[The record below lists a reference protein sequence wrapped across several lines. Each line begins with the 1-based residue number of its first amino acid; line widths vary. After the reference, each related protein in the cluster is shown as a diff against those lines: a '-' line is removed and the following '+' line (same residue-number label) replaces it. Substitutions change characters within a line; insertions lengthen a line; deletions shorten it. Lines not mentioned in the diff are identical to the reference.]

1 MSVHVLACSGVVD
14 HRDLFFNDA
23 QKGENKKMCA
33 CVSRIVGG
41 GGVIDIAYRGSLSR
55 PIPDH

>member
-1 MSVHVLACSGVVD
+1 
-14 HRDLFFNDA
+14 
-23 QKGENKKMCA
+23 MCA

-41 GGVIDIAYRGSLSR
+41 GVIDTAYRGSLSR